1 MAKSASEA
9 TAKVE
14 TIISGG
20 QTGADQGALDAAI
33 ALGIPHGGWV
43 PKGRLTEA
51 GTLPDKYHLKEMTSA
66 SYPKRT
72 EKNILESNGT
82 LILTY
87 GRLTGGSA
95 LTAKLAKT
103 HQRPCLHIDLGALSI
118 NEAAERVRQWLAS
131 NLIETLNVAGSR
143 ASRAPNIHQATVEV
157 LMLALS
163 DLRK

>member
-1 MAKSASEA
+1 MAKSSSD
-9 TAKVE
+9 TLKVE
-14 TIISGG
+14 IIISGG

-51 GTLPDKYHLKEMTSA
+51 GTLPDKYQLQEMASS

-72 EKNILESNGT
+72 EKNIIESNGT

-103 HQRPCLHIDLGALSI
+103 HTRPCLHIDLGALSI
-118 NEAAERVRQWLAS
+118 IEAAERIRQWLTS
-131 NLIETLNVAGSR
+131 NRIRTLNVAGSR
-143 ASRAPNIHQATVEV
+143 ASKAPNIHQATVEV
-157 LMLALS
+157 LMFALS